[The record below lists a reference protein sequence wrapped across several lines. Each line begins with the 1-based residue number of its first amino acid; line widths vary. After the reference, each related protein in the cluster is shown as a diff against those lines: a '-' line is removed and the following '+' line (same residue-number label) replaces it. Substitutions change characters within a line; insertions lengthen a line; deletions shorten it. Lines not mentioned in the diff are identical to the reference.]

1 MKVSVIGQGYVG
13 LTVAI
18 GAAMAGH
25 RVVGLDVNSS
35 LIGDL
40 VAGQSYVPGTNKNQI
55 LSLIEKELYTPTIDS
70 NQINDSEIIVIAVPT
85 PLTEEKKPDLSY
97 IHNASELIA
106 TTVKKSA
113 LIINESTSFPGT
125 LRKIIKIS
133 IEEKSEVK
141 FLYAAAPERVDPGN
155 HDWSIKN
162 TPRVISGLTEEATNL
177 ACKFYSTFCSSVHKV
192 SSPEVAEASKLFE
205 NTFRQINIAL
215 ANEFS
220 EISNVLGFS
229 ANEAIT
235 AASTKPFGFM
245 PFYPSIGVGGH
256 CIPVDPTYL
265 SFISESYGVNAKFIE
280 LANVT
285 NRLMHKKI
293 AFRLENYLGKSLKNL
308 NVQLAGISYK
318 PDVSDMRESPA
329 LDLISELRSLGANVS
344 WHDPLVLKYKN
355 EVSVP
360 LSSNVDLGLVISP
373 HQAIDFTPWRNSGTH
388 VLDLSSG
395 PKQLG
400 WSKFL

>member
-13 LTVAI
+13 LTVAL
-18 GAAMAGH
+18 GAALAGH
-25 RVVGLDVNSS
+25 RVIGFDINTT
-35 LIGDL
+35 LISEL
-40 VAGQSYVPGTNKNQI
+40 LAGQSYVPGANKNQI
-55 LSLIEKELYTPTIDS
+55 LSLIEKGLYTPSFDS
-70 NQINDSEIIVIAVPT
+70 NLLNDSEIIVIAVPT

-97 IHNASELIA
+97 IHNAADLISA
-106 TTVKKSA
+106 TVKNPA
-113 LIINESTSFPGT
+113 LIVNESTSFPGT
-125 LRKIIKIS
+125 LRKIIKIC

-162 TPRVISGLTEEATNL
+162 TPRILSGLTDEATNL
-177 ACKFYSTFCSSVHKV
+177 AYEFYSSFCGRVHKV

-229 ANEAIT
+229 ANEAII

-293 AFRLENYLGKSLKNL
+293 AMRLENYLGKSLKKL
-308 NVQLAGISYK
+308 NIQLAGIAYK

-344 WHDPLVLKYKN
+344 WHDPLVVKYRN
-355 EVSVP
+355 EISVP
-360 LSSNVDLGLVISP
+360 LNSKVDLGLIISP
-373 HQAIDFTPWRNSGTH
+373 HQAIDFSPWRNSGTN

-395 PKQLG
+395 PRQLG
-400 WSKFL
+400 WYKFL